1 MIRLISISCAAILL
15 CVFSGCATMDS
26 PQGPFNLNYDFK
38 VNGKDL
44 TGTASNDFS
53 GATPIFD
60 GLVNGKDIS
69 FRLNVEGGPGG
80 PLTVNY
86 KGTLEK
92 DQIKFN
98 VTFAGNPPPG
108 APDKMELTA
117 RRVLE

>member
-1 MIRLISISCAAILL
+1 MCCYFALRIFRLRHHTDT
-15 CVFSGCATMDS
+15 GREMDR
-26 PQGPFNLNYDFK
+26 PQGPFNLNYDFM

-53 GATPIFD
+53 GATPISD
-60 GLVNGKDIS
+60 GVVNGKDLS
-69 FRLNVEGGPGG
+69 FKINVEGGPGG

-98 VTFAGNPPPG
+98 VTFKGSPPPG
-108 APDKMELTA
+108 APDNMELTA
-117 RRVLE
+117 KRVLE